1 MRNVRD
7 INSEPWTNGDSLE
20 ISLRELAAPLFRR
33 KRVLVATFLIALTAG
48 VLASFLVPPQFTSHM
63 SMLINRERLDPLVT
77 TEATTQMLTT
87 SQPPT
92 DEEINSEAQLL
103 KSRDV
108 LEQVVYANQLQKR
121 HGISLQDLLHPKQT
135 EADRV
140 ERAVRSLAKQIKV
153 TTASKTNLIDVSY
166 TSSNPKLAHWVL
178 KTLGDLYMEK
188 HAAIHRPAGSYKFF
202 AQETKNYRQAMEASE
217 ARLKAF
223 EKQPGAEAPELER
236 TDLALQVTNSMGQL
250 HQDEESIAA
259 DQQRIRNDQKQMQA
273 TPQRSASQQSTT
285 LPDKLLA
292 NLEPALVA
300 AETKRAQ
307 LALKYDPQYPL
318 VKEADQEVATAKAAI
333 AAAENTKYV
342 TQATDRDPLFELLRE
357 DLVKTEADLAGHRAR
372 LIADKSSIRSLQNDM
387 VDLGQKS
394 LKQQDLLRDIKAN
407 ESNYLLYLSKR
418 EQERTSDALD
428 KTSIANV
435 AIAVPPDIPALPTHG
450 FAFML
455 AIAICFATVLAI
467 AVAYLV
473 EYFDSSFHTPS
484 QVVDML
490 GIPIVVAVPKKTA

>member
-1 MRNVRD
+1 MRDMRGID
-7 INSEPWTNGDSLE
+7 SETLPNGRSLD

-33 KRVLVATFLIALTAG
+33 KRVLVATFLITLAAT
-48 VLASFLVPPQFTSHM
+48 VFASFLAPPQFTSHM
-63 SMLINRERLDPLVT
+63 SILVNRQRLDPLVT
-77 TEATTQMLTT
+77 TEATTQVLT
-87 SQPPT
+87 SSDPVS
-92 DEEINSEAQLL
+92 EEDINSEAQLL

-108 LEQVVYANQLQKR
+108 LEQVVFANGLQKQ
-121 HGISLQDLLHPKQT
+121 HGISLLNLLYPRQT

-140 ERAVRSLAKQIKV
+140 ERAVRSLAKNIKV
-153 TTASKTNLIDVSY
+153 TTGTKTNLIEIAYS
-166 TSSNPKLAHWVL
+166 SSNPQLSHEVL
-178 KTLGDLYMEK
+178 KTLGNLYMEK
-188 HAAIHRPAGSYKFF
+188 NAAVHRPAGSYKFF
-202 AQETKNYRQAMEASE
+202 AQETKSYRQAMEDSE
-217 ARLKAF
+217 AHLRTF

-250 HQDEESIAA
+250 HLDEESIAA
-259 DQQRIRNDQKQMQA
+259 DKQRIRNDQKQMQA

-292 NLEPALVA
+292 NLEPALVV

-333 AAAENTKYV
+333 AKAEETKYV

-357 DLVKTEADLAGHRAR
+357 DLVKTEADLVDHRAR
-372 LIADKSSIRSLQNDM
+372 LVAVGNSIRSLQTQM

-394 LKQQDLLRDIKAN
+394 LTQQDLLRDVKAN

-418 EQERTSDALD
+418 EQARTSDALD

-435 AIAVPPDIPALPTHG
+435 AIAVPPDIPALPSHELSVILLAALF
-450 FAFML
+450 FAAIL
-455 AIAICFATVLAI
+455 AIALAYI
-467 AVAYLV
+467 V
-473 EYFDSSFHTPS
+473 EYFDPSFHTPT
-484 QVVDML
+484 QVADML